1 MTLKEIEKA
10 LQDILSASEQR
21 KTEYQRMI
29 DSASQG
35 EREAIVKASEAYK
48 AGDVNGYHTAQDL
61 IRQCSDTVK
70 MFTAMLK
77 DENEKPLLTEEQYQ
91 QYISGITSVLDEST
105 KTARSKVVKLL
116 NDLITVSEKNADT
129 IESGNDLLYTL
140 QHEVMKDDAGMTNQA
155 GIRVWMPHLEKKYT
169 DLEIASL
176 KDTILNN
183 WLYVKLTHGKTE

>member
-21 KTEYQRMI
+21 KAEYQRMI
-29 DSASQG
+29 ESASQG
-35 EREAIVKASEAYK
+35 EREAIVKATEAYK
-48 AGDVNGYHTAQDL
+48 SGDVTAYHKAQDQ
-61 IRQCSDTVK
+61 IRQCSDAVN
-70 MFTAMLK
+70 MFSTMLK

-91 QYISGITSVLDEST
+91 QYIGGITSVLDEST

-116 NDLITVSEKNADT
+116 NDLITVSEKNGET
-129 IESGNDLLYTL
+129 IEAGNDLLYTL

-183 WLYVKLTHGKTE
+183 WLFKKLNGKTE